1 MPSGHKGKE
10 SLRRKAGQLFK
21 PIFKEKSPQNTT
33 VDQEC
38 CGTSVR
44 DMCWSDIVQ
53 MLFQRSHDGPHDKT
67 YQIL

>member
-10 SLRRKAGQLFK
+10 SLRRKAGELFM
-21 PIFKEKSPQNTT
+21 PMFKEKSPQNTT
-33 VDQEC
+33 VDQKG
-38 CGTSVR
+38 CGISVR

-53 MLFQRSHDGPHDKT
+53 TLFQRSHDDLHDKT